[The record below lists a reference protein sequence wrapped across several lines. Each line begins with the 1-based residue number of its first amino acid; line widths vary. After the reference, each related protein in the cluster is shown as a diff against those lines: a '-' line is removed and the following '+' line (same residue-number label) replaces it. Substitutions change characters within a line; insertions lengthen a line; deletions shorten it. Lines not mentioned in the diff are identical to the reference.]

1 MASSV
6 CTVGFEPTVGF
17 DALAEIQGPEVDSL
31 SYSGICALVRP
42 LDVIFKLESSGMAV
56 LRASF

>member
-17 DALAEIQGPEVDSL
+17 DALAEIQGPDVSL
-31 SYSGICALVRP
+31 YT
-42 LDVIFKLESSGMAV
+42 FAV
-56 LRASF
+56 T